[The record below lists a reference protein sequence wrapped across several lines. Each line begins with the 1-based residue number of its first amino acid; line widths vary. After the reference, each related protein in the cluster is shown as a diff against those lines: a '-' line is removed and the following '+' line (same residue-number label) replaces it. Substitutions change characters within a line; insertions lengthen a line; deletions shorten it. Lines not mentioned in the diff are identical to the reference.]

1 MKSLSRIPRR
11 GITRPKGTFFEALD
25 INAKSPPVSGHH
37 LGSLI
42 SPPESEWA
50 TSPLSASSTVPRRA
64 ANSAGVPSAPAASPC
79 SLSSSRPHYTSDL
92 QTEREGVGKLSITR
106 PVLETPPA
114 VSPCCKHESQA
125 LPSAVHPVI
134 NVLLTTF
141 SKLSLSCWAGRKSVL
156 LSLGLFLTWFCE
168 LAWEGRLRQQ
178 QQLCLEG
185 ALLITGYHGRDA
197 SSAASGVGV
206 LGWALLLWGPAMPLE
221 EGRDCRCAGLSSP
234 RMFSVSSFGHSFFS
248 LLAFCLACPGCCNRE
263 P

>member
-1 MKSLSRIPRR
+1 MKSLSRFPRK

-64 ANSAGVPSAPAASPC
+64 ANSAGVPSAPAASAC

-114 VSPCCKHESQA
+114 VSPCCKHGSQA

-141 SKLSLSCWAGRKSVL
+141 SELSLSCYSVGL
-156 LSLGLFLTWFCE
+156 VGNPSCSALGSFSLGSVNWL
-168 LAWEGRLRQQ
+168 GRGVSDSSSSCVWR
-178 QQLCLEG
+178 
-185 ALLITGYHGRDA
+185 GR
-197 SSAASGVGV
+197 S
-206 LGWALLLWGPAMPLE
+206 
-221 EGRDCRCAGLSSP
+221 
-234 RMFSVSSFGHSFFS
+234 
-248 LLAFCLACPGCCNRE
+248 
-263 P
+263 